1 MNKTKVLAF
10 SGLLLVVLLW
20 GIAPVVGKYL
30 FDNSFY
36 SPALLVA
43 TRGLLAVVAMFFYVL
58 FTGGFK
64 DLKKSYWIAIPAGLV
79 LGAAYLFQFIGLEST
94 TPAKNTFLE
103 TLSCAAVPIC
113 MFIFVREKP
122 NWMTLLSVVVVLIGA
137 FILCGHGW
145 DFKEMFSAP
154 TFGDIMSAIAGLFF
168 GIDIAIA
175 KAFVKDKNASLFVFI
190 QLIVLTIMSFAY
202 ALPFEKN
209 LTFSWDYR
217 NILILVFMGVG
228 CTAICWA
235 LRTICIKH
243 VSAVTCS
250 VIMPMAA
257 VIATIISV
265 ISRLEEFSWNT
276 VIGGLIITIAIII
289 SGIYDAKKED
299 MNNLENK
306 EGETIDEQ
314 HQS

>member
-1 MNKTKVLAF
+1 MSKTKVLAF
-10 SGLLLVVLLW
+10 FGLLIVVLFW
-20 GIAPVVGKYL
+20 GFAPVVSKYL

-64 DLKKSYWIAIPAGLV
+64 DLTKKYWIAIPAGLV

-113 MFIFVREKP
+113 MFIFIREKP
-122 NWMTLLSVVVVLIGA
+122 TWMTILSIVVVLIGA
-137 FILCGHGW
+137 FILCGNGW
-145 DFKEMFSAP
+145 DFTMMFTAP

-202 ALPFEKN
+202 ALPFEKD
-209 LTFSWDYR
+209 LAFSWDYK
-217 NILILVFMGVG
+217 NLLILVFLGVG

-257 VIATIISV
+257 VIATFTSV
-265 ISRLEEFSWNT
+265 ICRVEEFSWNT
-276 VIGGLIITIAIII
+276 VVGGLIITIAIII
-289 SGIYDAKKED
+289 SGVYDAK
-299 MNNLENK
+299 NENK
-306 EGETIDEQ
+306 EVKDEQ
-314 HQS
+314 DTCQ